1 MAPPTATETQT
12 QTVPESIAFQLRGI
26 RVADPRHPS
35 RASVPTKS
43 TEYDEQTR
51 LEAISHGDIALPPP
65 PTFHS
70 VHEERSFQTAHLAAA
85 FRSWAREGY
94 TEGTAGH
101 ISVRDPEIP
110 NAMWINPLA
119 VHFGLLKASDMVL
132 VDMHTG
138 KVLGG
143 NRARPV
149 NQAGFLIH
157 RAVHQARPDIHAV
170 AHGHTIAARAF
181 ATLRR
186 PLRMLTQDSCILYG
200 KHVVYDN
207 YGGLVLGDEE
217 GRRIAAALGD
227 TAKAAILMNHGL
239 LTVGRTVDEAAYV
252 FGLMERSCD
261 IELKAMIGE
270 LKGLTVTE
278 ITDEEAAYV
287 HKTSSDPGVLY
298 WQFQPYY
305 DFEYES
311 CNGKFDDFKGL

>member
-1 MAPPTATETQT
+1 M
-12 QTVPESIAFQLRGI
+12 
-26 RVADPRHPS
+26 
-35 RASVPTKS
+35 
-43 TEYDEQTR
+43 
-51 LEAISHGDIALPPP
+51 
-65 PTFHS
+65 
-70 VHEERSFQTAHLAAA
+70 
-85 FRSWAREGY
+85 
-94 TEGTAGH
+94 
-101 ISVRDPEIP
+101 RDPEIP